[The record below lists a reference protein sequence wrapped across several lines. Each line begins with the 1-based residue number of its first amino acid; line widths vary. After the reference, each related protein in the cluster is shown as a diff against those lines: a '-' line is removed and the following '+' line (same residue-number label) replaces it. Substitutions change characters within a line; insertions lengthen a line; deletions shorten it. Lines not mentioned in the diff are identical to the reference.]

1 VAKNT
6 VAIMGRPNVGKS
18 TLFNRIVKKREAIV
32 DSTPGV
38 TRDRIYMTTEW
49 AGVSFELID
58 TGGYVPLSKDVFE
71 QAIREQAAYAIN
83 EADVILFVTDVISGV
98 TPLDEEIAA
107 ILQKSGR
114 KVILVANKVDHD
126 GRLADL
132 VDFYRLGIGD
142 PQPVSAI
149 NGLMIGDLL
158 DRIVG
163 ALPGNS
169 ETSREK
175 SEINLAVLGRPN
187 VGKSSYINALLG
199 EHRHIVTEIPG
210 TTRDA
215 IDTLIHYKKQAIT
228 LIDTA
233 GLRKKTHIKE
243 DVEYYSTV
251 RTHRA
256 IHRCDV
262 AIVLIDATEG
272 LTDQDKRIL
281 ASAADEGKG
290 IVLGVNK
297 WDLVKKDTMT
307 ARRFEITI
315 QKEIPSLSFVPVMF
329 ISCLTKQR
337 VFRLLDVA
345 LSVYTERNRQFKT
358 ADLNRFLE
366 EMLNKNSP
374 PAYGRKFVK
383 INYVTQTRVAPP
395 VFTFFTNEPKG
406 IKKNYKNYIENQLRS
421 QYGFMG
427 VPLRIKFTKKN

>member
-1 VAKNT
+1 
-6 VAIMGRPNVGKS
+6 MGRPNVGKS